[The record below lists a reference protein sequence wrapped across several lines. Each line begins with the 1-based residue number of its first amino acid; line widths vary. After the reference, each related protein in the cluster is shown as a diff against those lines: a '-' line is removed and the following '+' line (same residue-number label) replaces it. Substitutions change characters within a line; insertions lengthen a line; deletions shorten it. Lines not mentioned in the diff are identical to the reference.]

1 MLGPVGNVPQIV
13 RLRNVPSKS
22 PHQETENFE
31 TRKTAVLAEE
41 DPYDI
46 HKNLQLL
53 VLPLMGPLA
62 DENDLGF
69 CNLQ

>member
-1 MLGPVGNVPQIV
+1 V
-13 RLRNVPSKS
+13 RLKNAPSKS
-22 PHQETENFE
+22 LHQETENFE
-31 TRKTAVLAEE
+31 THKTAELTEE

-53 VLPLMGPLA
+53 VLPLMGPLE

-69 CNLQ
+69 CNLH